1 MDGPGSRTAEPSTSL
16 ARERR
21 ELNYNPAR
29 MQLLAGTS
37 GFSYKEWRG
46 SFYEERLPEANM
58 LEAYAQKLPTVEIN
72 NTFYRMPQPSLFEN
86 WRKKVPEGFTFAL
99 KAPRRI
105 THISKLK
112 NVAEPVK
119 YLIEAAR
126 LLGGTLGPTLF
137 QLPPTF
143 RKDTALL
150 SELCAIWPK
159 ELLAALEFRHTSWFA
174 DDVYSILE
182 GAGVAL
188 CGSEVDDDEGPSS
201 PFVRT
206 APFTYVRLRRLEYTD
221 ASLAAALEKI
231 AALNVEKAFVYFKH
245 EVKGPA
251 YAQQFIALHSPPPH

>member
-1 MDGPGSRTAEPSTSL
+1 
-16 ARERR
+16 
-21 ELNYNPAR
+21 

-46 SFYEERLPEANM
+46 SFYEERLPEASM
-58 LEAYAQKLPTVEIN
+58 LEAYSQKLPTVEIN

-119 YLIEAAR
+119 YLVEAAR

-150 SELCAIWPK
+150 NELCSIWPK
-159 ELLAALEFRHTSWFA
+159 ELNAALEFRHTSWFA

-182 GAGVAL
+182 AAGVAL

-206 APFTYVRLRRLEYTD
+206 APFTYVRLRRLEYTS
-221 ASLAAALEKI
+221 ASLGAALEKI
-231 AALNVEKAFVYFKH
+231 AGLKVEKAFVYFKH

-251 YAQQFIALHSPPPH
+251 YAQQFIALHSPSAH